1 MALPDA
7 WVDHLFSKLAVRYG
21 DAWIRKWEG
30 IPIAAVRADW
40 AQVLGGL
47 DGNALTYGLA
57 NLPPDYPPTA
67 AAFRQACNARPL
79 QDQLPQLPPPTAVQ
93 RERLEQLRAG
103 LAEALAP
110 KDPRAWAQ
118 RLLQRAQAGHATPT
132 PAALDMARS
141 TLRARPDELATADYR
156 NPRDAT

>member
-1 MALPDA
+1 
-7 WVDHLFSKLAVRYG
+7 
-21 DAWIRKWEG
+21 
-30 IPIAAVRADW
+30 
-40 AQVLGGL
+40 
-47 DGNALTYGLA
+47 
-57 NLPPDYPPTA
+57 
-67 AAFRQACNARPL
+67 
-79 QDQLPQLPPPTAVQ
+79 VQ